1 MKLGPVKTGQGDSDY
16 LKCSIPDSL
25 SYLLSGCLTVSD
37 PFPKFPMASR
47 IILDNSL
54 HVSSA
59 LYASGPR
66 EIK

>member
-1 MKLGPVKTGQGDSDY
+1 MKLGPVKTGQEDY
-16 LKCSIPDSL
+16 LKCSISDSL
-25 SYLLSGCLTVSD
+25 SYLNIIWLSD

-47 IILDNSL
+47 IMMDNSL

-66 EIK
+66 KIK